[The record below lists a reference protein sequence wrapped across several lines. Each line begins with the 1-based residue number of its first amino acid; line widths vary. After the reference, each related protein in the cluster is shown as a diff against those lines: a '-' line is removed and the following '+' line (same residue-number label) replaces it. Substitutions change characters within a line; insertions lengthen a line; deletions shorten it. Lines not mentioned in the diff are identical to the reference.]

1 MWNGHSS
8 NAFVGWVQRFELR
21 DGIDGPIVAEWDGR
35 VPATRQRDP
44 QGNIWT
50 INGTENA
57 WQVVS

>member
-35 VPATRQRDP
+35 EGHPQRATLDLQRREQHLGARRVGLD
-44 QGNIWT
+44 
-50 INGTENA
+50 
-57 WQVVS
+57 